1 MEFLDFA
8 FKIDS
13 NLKLLIIELTFR
25 IEFIV
30 QLNFTSFKNKLLNI
44 QLTFSF

>member
-1 MEFLDFA
+1 MEFFYFA

-30 QLNFTSFKNKLLNI
+30 QLNFTLMYSKF
-44 QLTFSF
+44 QT